1 MKRLSRSVILI
12 ISSLV
17 ILSACLPITPVS
29 SGLSNE
35 AMIQT
40 AIAQTQAADDA
51 RAAAESL
58 YNTGTPDGTPNGT
71 PDGTS
76 GGTLEGSLT
85 PEEAGVLDVEPTLE
99 NPWMLQSWCIDHM
112 EGCVIY
118 EVQNRTDSWLQVEL
132 KQTDTG
138 VTRFFTIQSKTIGNI
153 TLIPGQYSVK
163 YTWWCKGIV
172 GSLTTVKAIGSW
184 RDVFRCPG
192 GFSGRVDK
200 K

>member
-1 MKRLSRSVILI
+1 MKRISRSVILI
-12 ISSLV
+12 ITPLV

-40 AIAQTQAADDA
+40 AIAQTQAADKA

-58 YNTGTPDGTPNGT
+58 YNTGTPEGT
-71 PDGTS
+71 PDGTPD
-76 GGTLEGSLT
+76 GTQDGSID
-85 PEEAGVLDVEPTLE
+85 PEETSAPDIEPTLE
-99 NPWMLQSWCIDHM
+99 NPWMLQSWC
-112 EGCVIY
+112 GCVIY

-132 KQTDTG
+132 KKSDTG

-153 TLIPGQYSVK
+153 TLIPGQYSVR
-163 YTWWCKGIV
+163 YTWWCTGIE
-172 GSLTTVKAIGSW
+172 GSKTLTTVKAIGSW
-184 RDVFRCPG
+184 RDVFKCPQ
-192 GFSGRVDK
+192 GFTGRVNK

>member
-1 MKRLSRSVILI
+1 MKRLSRSLILI
-12 ISSLV
+12 ISSLMV
-17 ILSACLPITPVS
+17 LSACLPITPGS

-51 RAAAESL
+51 RTAAESL

-71 PDGTS
+71 PDGTPD
-76 GGTLEGSLT
+76 GTLEGSLT
-85 PEEAGVLDVEPTLE
+85 PEQAGTPDLVPTLE
-99 NPWMLQSWCIDHM
+99 NPWMLQSWCEDHM

-132 KQTDTG
+132 KKSDTG
-138 VTRFFTIQSKTIGNI
+138 VTRFFTIMTKTIGNI

-163 YTWWCKGIV
+163 YTWWCKGQAGTLSTI
-172 GSLTTVKAIGSW
+172 KAIGSW
-184 RDVFRCPG
+184 RDVFKCPG
-192 GFSGRVDK
+192 GFSGRVNK